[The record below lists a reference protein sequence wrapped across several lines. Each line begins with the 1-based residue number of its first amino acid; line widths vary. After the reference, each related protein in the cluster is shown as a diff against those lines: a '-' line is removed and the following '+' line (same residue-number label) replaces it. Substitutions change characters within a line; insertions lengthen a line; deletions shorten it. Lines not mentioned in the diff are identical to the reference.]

1 MRCAIPT
8 LPSEK
13 EQKPDVDSRNVEKKS
28 VHVVWLAVVFIA
40 NGLFASA

>member
-13 EQKPDVDSRNVEKKS
+13 EQKPDVDSRNVEKRS
-28 VHVVWLAVVFIA
+28 VHVVWLAVLYIA
-40 NGLFASA
+40 NGLDATA

>member
-28 VHVVWLAVVFIA
+28 VHVVWLAVVSIA
-40 NGLFASA
+40 NVLFASA